1 MDYDMA
7 GLAMY
12 DGMGAWMTADM
23 LKQQLMAGAAGAGGI
38 LLTSAVL
45 QRIPLPEDWEPQTR
59 SRVKNAIAIG
69 IGVLGGRMIWEK
81 NRDAAMGFVGGVAG
95 LGLAQLLASWA
106 PDTLSTSLSGGLA
119 DVDLAS
125 LESAV
130 VHSSP
135 GLMGPQV
142 TERALSA
149 PGVSVESLADAGYA
163 PFLS

>member
-1 MDYDMA
+1 MSYYLS
-7 GLAMY
+7 GY
-12 DGMGAWMTADM
+12 GGGMGAWLTGDM
-23 LKQQLMAGAAGAGGI
+23 VKQQMMAGAAGAGGI
-38 LLTSAVL
+38 LITSAVL
-45 QRIPLPEDWEPQTR
+45 QRIPLPEDWEPMTK

-95 LGLAQLLASWA
+95 LGLAQLIASWA

-125 LESAV
+125 LEASN
-130 VHSSP
+130 VHASP
-135 GLMGPQV
+135 GFSGPQV
-142 TERALSA
+142 SERSLSA
-149 PGVSVESLADAGYA
+149 PGVSREFLAEADYA